1 LALNPNT
8 NLVDGAVPGAGED
21 ELSTAMTAL
30 VAGFK
35 PPATRKRC
43 ISVAKMNTAGSVVPG
58 TRNAVEGFHTIPV
71 GAAGAGFGGLFGST
85 GCRRRSTTFPAADRH
100 LSGTFVPLPL

>member
-1 LALNPNT
+1 
-8 NLVDGAVPGAGED
+8 
-21 ELSTAMTAL
+21 MTAL

-35 PPATRKRC
+35 PPAHAETVPS
-43 ISVAKMNTAGSVVPG
+43 SVAKTNTAGSVVPG

-85 GCRRRSTTFPAADRH
+85 GWQEAAGTTFPGSGIETC
-100 LSGTFVPLPL
+100 SGTFVPSPL

>member
-1 LALNPNT
+1 
-8 NLVDGAVPGAGED
+8 
-21 ELSTAMTAL
+21 MTAL

-35 PPATRKRC
+35 PPANAEQARS
-43 ISVAKMNTAGSVVPG
+43 SVAKSNTAGHIVPG

-85 GCRRRSTTFPAADRH
+85 GWQEAAGTTFPGSGIETRR
-100 LSGTFVPLPL
+100 GTFVPLPLARGVTHRACVV